1 LAIYRTPS
9 RHEIKCRRLSTHCQ
23 THPHFQWNHTSVDV
37 CILSNVLLNV
47 KSDLAICTKK
57 PDLCLQRPNNPKP
70 FIFIAKIQELP
81 HLVYIDDIFTIV
93 PQSDK
98 SLPSSTSASN
108 QITTFCF
115 SRTARCPFPITTLL
129 DLTSPLP
136 KTMDKYLKRTDPLFY
151 KTLIKSLD
159 QPSGD
164 LLPSRH
170 LPRCLNCFQPDPRS
184 KTLAH
189 LMFQNALNRLLST
202 RDICIQPTRKQN
214 LILAQFEN
222 ESFTTKYVHSNDA
235 IADLLIKPRPTVF
248 PRTPKCFLSFVDS
261 RTHHQS
267 QCHNGASSG
276 QCPAILPHLVF
287 FQNAPNR
294 IPDART
300 IRRQSHRIVKRDP
313 NSQ

>member
-1 LAIYRTPS
+1 
-9 RHEIKCRRLSTHCQ
+9 
-23 THPHFQWNHTSVDV
+23 
-37 CILSNVLLNV
+37 
-47 KSDLAICTKK
+47 
-57 PDLCLQRPNNPKP
+57 
-70 FIFIAKIQELP
+70 
-81 HLVYIDDIFTIV
+81 
-93 PQSDK
+93 
-98 SLPSSTSASN
+98 
-108 QITTFCF
+108 
-115 SRTARCPFPITTLL
+115 
-129 DLTSPLP
+129 
-136 KTMDKYLKRTDPLFY
+136 MDKYLKRTDPLFY

-248 PRTPKCFLSFVDS
+248 PLIRRFQNSSSITMTQWRKLWPMSC
-261 RTHHQS
+261 
-267 QCHNGASSG
+267 NPASSRVLPKRP
-276 QCPAILPHLVF
+276 QSNSRCPHY
-287 FQNAPNR
+287 
-294 IPDART
+294 
-300 IRRQSHRIVKRDP
+300 
-313 NSQ
+313 